1 MGRIRAFGAFW
12 YDFVVGDDW
21 RNAVAVVVALLVTYA
36 VAQTAVPEWWIV
48 PLAVAVIL
56 PVSVM
61 RAARQK

>member
-1 MGRIRAFGAFW
+1 MGRIRGFGAFW

-21 RNAVAVVVALLVTYA
+21 RNAVAVVLALLVTYV
-36 VAQTAVPEWWIV
+36 VAEAGFPEWWIV

-56 PVSVM
+56 PVSVL

>member
-21 RNAVAVVVALLVTYA
+21 RNAVAVVLALLATY
-36 VAQTAVPEWWIV
+36 VVSRTAAPEWWIV

-56 PVSVM
+56 PTSVL